1 MDLINEY
8 IEICNILEVIIKNK
22 TADKIANEIAN
33 ELIVTKHDD
42 INIQLVPCESFQY
55 LTVIVRMC

>member
-33 ELIVTKHDD
+33 ELIVTKHDE
-42 INIQLVPCESFQY
+42 INIQLVPC
-55 LTVIVRMC
+55 

>member
-22 TADKIANEIAN
+22 NADKNADKIANEIAN
-33 ELIVTKHDD
+33 ELIVTKHDE
-42 INIQLVPCESFQY
+42 INRQLVPC
-55 LTVIVRMC
+55 